1 MGSRAPVLTL
11 LAALTLP
18 AAAGSPEGL
27 PAEVLALK
35 DVRVP
40 AEVAG
45 RVLKRPEK
53 ENAAVRRGAVVVTL
67 DDTFLRAAAEAAR
80 AAVQQAEAKRDWTK
94 LELERVRALFD
105 KQSVGQSDVDRALLA
120 AREAAAGLLA
130 VQALAREAETRLERS
145 RITAPFD
152 GKLVRVHPEA
162 GEYLQVGQ
170 TAFRIVDDSRL
181 RIVFYAPAHAL
192 EGLREGVELKLCA
205 DREGSKLPV
214 LEAVVYSVAPAAEG
228 RSRTFR
234 VEARAD
240 DASGRWRPGM
250 TGRVLL
256 D

>member
-1 MGSRAPVLTL
+1 MSRPAPLLAL
-11 LAALTLP
+11 LAALALP
-18 AAAGSPEGL
+18 ATGAPETL
-27 PAEVLALK
+27 PAEVQALR

-45 RVLKRPEK
+45 RVVERPEK
-53 ENAAVRRGAVVVTL
+53 ESAAVRRGEVVVTL

-80 AAVQQAEAKRDWTK
+80 AAVERAEARRDWTK
-94 LELERVRALFD
+94 LELERVRALLQ
-105 KQSVGQSDVDRALLA
+105 KGSVGQSEVDRALLA
-120 AREAAAGLLA
+120 AREAAAGLA
-130 VQALAREAETRLERS
+130 VLEASAKEAETRLERT
-145 RITAPFD
+145 RIRAPFD
-152 GKLVRVHPEA
+152 GKLVRIHPEA

-181 RIVFYAPAHAL
+181 RLLFYAPAPL
-192 EGLREGVELKLCA
+192 LDRIREGGKLKVTA
-205 DREGSKLPV
+205 DRAESKLPV
-214 LEAVVYSVAPAAEG
+214 LEAVVFSVAPAAEG

-250 TGRVLL
+250 TGRILL